1 MTATTNSQPLKILL
15 QKCKSWDLIENIFLC
30 LSLVLIDLQRHTV
43 PHFKDKFIINNSF
56 YQIEAI
62 REKLLSLDLDIGVAI
77 LFLAPYKESIFLTA
91 KYVLTSQLFCSLF
104 SLSL

>member
-43 PHFKDKFIINNSF
+43 PHFNPDVGRGGQKGK
-56 YQIEAI
+56 
-62 REKLLSLDLDIGVAI
+62 K
-77 LFLAPYKESIFLTA
+77 
-91 KYVLTSQLFCSLF
+91 
-104 SLSL
+104 

>member
-15 QKCKSWDLIENIFLC
+15 QKCKSWDLIEKIFLC

-62 REKLLSLDLDIGVAI
+62 RLKL
-77 LFLAPYKESIFLTA
+77 
-91 KYVLTSQLFCSLF
+91 
-104 SLSL
+104 

>member
-62 REKLLSLDLDIGVAI
+62 REKLLSLDLDIGWPFFSSHSSFKREKTVYE
-77 LFLAPYKESIFLTA
+77 FLLG
-91 KYVLTSQLFCSLF
+91 L
-104 SLSL
+104 